1 MKNLISI
8 KKTSLIL
15 GLSLFTFFAN
25 ANPHSYRE
33 KTSNEI
39 VETEKTIK
47 ESIVFTS
54 PISNQKVE
62 ILFTTNNNGEVNFVL
77 AKTEDTTL
85 KKQIET
91 QFTHLHLTNLK
102 ADVVHSIILNFKTL

>member
-8 KKTSLIL
+8 KRTSLIL

-25 ANPHSYRE
+25 A
-33 KTSNEI
+33 KTKNGTEI

-47 ESIVFTS
+47 ESIVFTT
-54 PISNQKVE
+54 PVSNQKVE
-62 ILFTTNNNGEVNFVL
+62 ILFTTNEIGNVNFVL
-77 AKTEDTTL
+77 AKTEDSNL
-85 KKQIET
+85 KNQIEK

-102 ADVVHSIILNFKTL
+102 ADVVYSIILNFKTL